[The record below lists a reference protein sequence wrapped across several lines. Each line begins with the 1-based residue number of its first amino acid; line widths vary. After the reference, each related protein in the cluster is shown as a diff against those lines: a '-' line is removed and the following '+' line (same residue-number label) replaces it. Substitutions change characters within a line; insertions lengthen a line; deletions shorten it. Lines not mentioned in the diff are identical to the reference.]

1 MAETRKKEV
10 KEETVNK
17 QAVDEGPKYTVQE
30 LIDASREIFGQP
42 REVVVVAIS
51 AANKK
56 LTVEEA
62 RNLVEKF
69 LKKEVK

>member
-1 MAETRKKEV
+1 MAEARKKEI
-10 KEETVNK
+10 KEETINK
-17 QAVDEGPKYTVQE
+17 QNADEGPKYTAQE

-42 REVVVVAIS
+42 REVVVVALS

-56 LTVEEA
+56 LTVAEA
-62 RNLVEKF
+62 QNLVEKF

>member
-1 MAETRKKEV
+1 MAEARKKEV
-10 KEETVNK
+10 KEETTK
-17 QAVDEGPKYTVQE
+17 QVTYEGPKYTVQE

-42 REVVVVAIS
+42 REVVVVALS

>member
-1 MAETRKKEV
+1 MAEARKKEI
-10 KEETVNK
+10 KEETINK
-17 QAVDEGPKYTVQE
+17 QNADEGPKYTAQE

-42 REVVVVAIS
+42 REVVVVALS

-56 LTVEEA
+56 LAVVEA
-62 RNLVEKF
+62 QNLVEKF